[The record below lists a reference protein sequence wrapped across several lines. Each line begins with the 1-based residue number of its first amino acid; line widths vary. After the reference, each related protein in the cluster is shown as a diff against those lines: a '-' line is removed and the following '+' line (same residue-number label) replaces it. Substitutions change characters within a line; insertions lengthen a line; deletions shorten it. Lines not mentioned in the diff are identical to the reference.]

1 MADGVEL
8 AGGIARRSDRDLLLL
23 ATCAFMTGDYS
34 LSATASDLL
43 ATRSPHD
50 MAALYWSVK
59 ANEKLAFVA
68 FGHFEQ
74 LKPDSERTHLLLGDM
89 YRQRQ
94 RFEQA
99 ESEYRT
105 ASAWRR
111 LTLRTQKRI
120 RLSAPRRPPWG

>member
-1 MADGVEL
+1 
-8 AGGIARRSDRDLLLL
+8 
-23 ATCAFMTGDYS
+23 MTGDYS

-99 ESEYRT
+99 ESEYKTASTLALRT
-105 ASAWRR
+105 LRRSSAWRR

>member
-1 MADGVEL
+1 
-8 AGGIARRSDRDLLLL
+8 
-23 ATCAFMTGDYS
+23 MTGDYS

-43 ATRSPHD
+43 ASRAPHE

-99 ESEYRT
+99 ESEYRRLRRSPLRILRRS
-105 ASAWRR
+105 SAWRQ
-111 LTLRTQKRI
+111 LTLRIQKRTK
-120 RLSAPRRPPWG
+120 LSAPRRPPWG